1 MPFEQIIAEI
11 KAQEVII
18 NNAQKV
24 KADLIDRLQNADAE
38 NYDWV
43 SVKKASEILDVSLG
57 MIYKKIEAGK
67 LEVKLIGSK
76 KFVKKS
82 AIMELNEKS

>member
-1 MPFEQIIAEI
+1 MFSFSLSRRHIFWGKRQ
-11 KAQEVII
+11 
-18 NNAQKV
+18 
-24 KADLIDRLQNADAE
+24 LS
-38 NYDWV
+38 V
-43 SVKKASEILDVSLG
+43 SVKKASEILGVSLG